1 MTAQRTPGPWLTREA
16 FASHPTW
23 HVLGPTGGC
32 VASLARES
40 NAAFIVRACN
50 AHDDLLAALDVIAHA
65 AEVGGISAGERKGLA
80 MAAKIALAA
89 IAKAE
94 A

>member
-1 MTAQRTPGPWLTREA
+1 MTTATKQVPLTTDAFVEEA
-16 FASHPTW
+16 F
-23 HVLGPTGGC
+23 
-32 VASLARES
+32 R
-40 NAAFIVRACN
+40 VRQQR
-50 AHDDLLAALDVIAHA
+50 DDLLAALDVIAHA